1 MDKSLYFYI
10 YYPRTQRETES
21 DINFIVPE
29 NKSECPECIYN
40 KEIYEE
46 KDNKNITIIRRY
58 TRLLNQTKQEKMQI
72 SIILNFK

>member
-29 NKSECPECIYN
+29 NKMNVQNVFIIKKFM
-40 KEIYEE
+40 KEKII
-46 KDNKNITIIRRY
+46 KNITIIRRY
-58 TRLLNQTKQEKMQI
+58 TRLLNQPKKEKIQI